1 MRITLSHAACVLA
14 AMAAAPAAAREI
26 PYDFV
31 VCNHAV
37 HTPLEAGPDVVAF
50 GVEQWGIVASSTT
63 PEFEN
68 ATTHCVGFMRIV
80 GGKPSGKGM
89 CKWFA
94 ASGDTSLG
102 EWEISAGGDNRWTWI
117 SGTGAFKGVSGTQSR
132 FKALGMGKP
141 AAPGTSQSCRRD
153 WGSYTLP

>member
-1 MRITLSHAACVLA
+1 MRFSWSLTVLA
-14 AMAAAPAAAREI
+14 LATVVAVPAAAREV

-31 VCNHAV
+31 VCNHSLN
-37 HTPLEAGPDVVAF
+37 TPLEAGPDLVAF

-68 ATTHCVGFMRIV
+68 ATTHCVGYLRIV

-89 CKWFA
+89 CKWFTSA
-94 ASGDTSLG
+94 GDTSVG
-102 EWEISAGGDNRWTWI
+102 EWEIPANGDGRWTWLA
-117 SGTGAFKGVSGTQSR
+117 GTGAFKGVSGTNSQ
-132 FKALGMGKP
+132 FKGLGMGKP

-153 WGSYTLP
+153 WGTYTLP